1 MGVTLMLSDKQVIL
15 LKGVLLI
22 LVTLGLNTLIN
33 YTQDVSL
40 FFISYIE
47 MPSLVSIL
55 TMLVKAVFYIVKGA
69 VFFYSIVFMSGL
81 MTQYDNLD

>member
-1 MGVTLMLSDKQVIL
+1 MLSDKQVIL

-33 YTQDVSL
+33 YTQGVSL

-47 MPSLVSIL
+47 VPSLVSIL
-55 TMLVKAVFYIVKGA
+55 TMLVKGVSYIVKGV

-81 MTQYDNLD
+81 MGQYDNLD

>member
-1 MGVTLMLSDKQVIL
+1 MLSDKQVIL

-47 MPSLVSIL
+47 MPTLVSIL
-55 TMLVKAVFYIVKGA
+55 TVLVKAVSYIVKGV
-69 VFFYSIVFMSGL
+69 VFFYSILFMSGL

>member
-1 MGVTLMLSDKQVIL
+1 MLSDKQVIL

-55 TMLVKAVFYIVKGA
+55 TMLVKGVSYIVKGV
-69 VFFYSIVFMSGL
+69 VFFYSAIFMSGL
-81 MTQYDNLD
+81 MTQYDNLE

>member
-1 MGVTLMLSDKQVIL
+1 MLNEKQVIL
-15 LKGVLLI
+15 WKGVLLI

-55 TMLVKAVFYIVKGA
+55 TMLVKGVSYIVKGV

>member
-1 MGVTLMLSDKQVIL
+1 MLSDKQVIL
-15 LKGVLLI
+15 LKGILLI

-55 TMLVKAVFYIVKGA
+55 TMLVKGVSYIVKGV
-69 VFFYSIVFMSGL
+69 VFFYSAIFMSGL

>member
-1 MGVTLMLSDKQVIL
+1 MLSDKQVIL

-55 TMLVKAVFYIVKGA
+55 TMLVKGVSYIVKGV

-81 MTQYDNLD
+81 MGQYDNLD

>member
-1 MGVTLMLSDKQVIL
+1 MLSDKQVIL

-55 TMLVKAVFYIVKGA
+55 TMLVKGVSYIVKGV
-69 VFFYSIVFMSGL
+69 VFFYSAIFMSGL
-81 MTQYDNLD
+81 MGQYDSLD

>member
-1 MGVTLMLSDKQVIL
+1 MLSEKQVIF

-22 LVTLGLNTLIN
+22 LVTLGLITLTN
-33 YTQDVSL
+33 YVQGISL

-47 MPSLVSIL
+47 MPTLVSVL
-55 TMLVKAVFYIVKGA
+55 TILVKAVSYIVKGA
-69 VFFYSIVFMSGL
+69 VLFYSIVFMSGL

>member
-1 MGVTLMLSDKQVIL
+1 MLSDKQVIL

-55 TMLVKAVFYIVKGA
+55 TMLVKGVSYIVKGV

-81 MTQYDNLD
+81 MSRYDSLE

>member
-1 MGVTLMLSDKQVIL
+1 MLSDKQVIL

-55 TMLVKAVFYIVKGA
+55 TMLVKAVSYIVKGA

>member
-1 MGVTLMLSDKQVIL
+1 MLSDKQVIL

-55 TMLVKAVFYIVKGA
+55 TMLVKAVSYIVKGV

-81 MTQYDNLD
+81 MAQYDNLD

>member
-1 MGVTLMLSDKQVIL
+1 MLSDKQVIL
-15 LKGVLLI
+15 LKGALLI

-47 MPSLVSIL
+47 IPSLVSIL
-55 TMLVKAVFYIVKGA
+55 TMLVKAVSYIVKGV

-81 MTQYDNLD
+81 MGQYDNLD

>member
-1 MGVTLMLSDKQVIL
+1 MLSDKQVIL

-33 YTQDVSL
+33 YAQNVSL

-55 TMLVKAVFYIVKGA
+55 TMLVKAVSYIVKGV

-81 MTQYDNLD
+81 MGQYDNLD

>member
-1 MGVTLMLSDKQVIL
+1 MEVTLMLSDKQVIL

-55 TMLVKAVFYIVKGA
+55 TMLVKGVSYIVKGV
-69 VFFYSIVFMSGL
+69 VFFYSAVFMSGL
-81 MTQYDNLD
+81 MGQYDNLD

>member
-1 MGVTLMLSDKQVIL
+1 MLSDKQVIL

-40 FFISYIE
+40 FFVSYIE

-55 TMLVKAVFYIVKGA
+55 TMLVKGVSYIVKGV
-69 VFFYSIVFMSGL
+69 VFFYSAVFMSGL

>member
-1 MGVTLMLSDKQVIL
+1 MLSDKQVIL

-33 YTQDVSL
+33 YTQGVSL
-40 FFISYIE
+40 FFISCIE

-55 TMLVKAVFYIVKGA
+55 TMLVKGVSYIVKGV
-69 VFFYSIVFMSGL
+69 VFFYSAVFMSGL
-81 MTQYDNLD
+81 MGQYDNLD

>member
-1 MGVTLMLSDKQVIL
+1 MLSDKQVIL

-33 YTQDVSL
+33 YTQDASL

-47 MPSLVSIL
+47 MPSLISIL
-55 TMLVKAVFYIVKGA
+55 TMLVKGVSYIVKGV
-69 VFFYSIVFMSGL
+69 VFFYSAVFMSGL

>member
-1 MGVTLMLSDKQVIL
+1 MLSDKQVIL

-55 TMLVKAVFYIVKGA
+55 TMLVKGVSYIVKSV
-69 VFFYSIVFMSGL
+69 VFFYSAIFMSGL

>member
-1 MGVTLMLSDKQVIL
+1 MLTEKQVIL

-55 TMLVKAVFYIVKGA
+55 TMLVKAVSYIVKGA

>member
-1 MGVTLMLSDKQVIL
+1 MEVTLMLSDKQVIL

-55 TMLVKAVFYIVKGA
+55 TMLVKGVSYIVKGV
-69 VFFYSIVFMSGL
+69 VFFYSAIFMSGL
-81 MTQYDNLD
+81 MGQYDNLD

>member
-1 MGVTLMLSDKQVIL
+1 MLSDKQVIL

-55 TMLVKAVFYIVKGA
+55 TMLVKAVSYIVKGV

-81 MTQYDNLD
+81 MGQYDNLD

>member
-1 MGVTLMLSDKQVIL
+1 MLSDKQVIL

-55 TMLVKAVFYIVKGA
+55 TMLVKGVSYIVKGV
-69 VFFYSIVFMSGL
+69 VFFYSAIFMSGL
-81 MTQYDNLD
+81 MGQYDNLD

>member
-1 MGVTLMLSDKQVIL
+1 MLSDKQVIL

-55 TMLVKAVFYIVKGA
+55 TMLVKGVSYIVKGV
-69 VFFYSIVFMSGL
+69 VFFYSAIFMSGL

>member
-1 MGVTLMLSDKQVIL
+1 MLSDKQVIL

-55 TMLVKAVFYIVKGA
+55 TMLVKGVSYIVKGV
-69 VFFYSIVFMSGL
+69 VFFYSAVFMSGL
-81 MTQYDNLD
+81 MGQYDNLD

>member
-1 MGVTLMLSDKQVIL
+1 MLNDKQVIL

-55 TMLVKAVFYIVKGA
+55 TMLVKGVSYIVKGV
-69 VFFYSIVFMSGL
+69 VFFYSAVFMSGL
-81 MTQYDNLD
+81 MGQYDNLD

>member
-1 MGVTLMLSDKQVIL
+1 MLSDKQVIL

-47 MPSLVSIL
+47 IPSLVSIL
-55 TMLVKAVFYIVKGA
+55 TMLVKAVSYIVKGV

-81 MTQYDNLD
+81 MGQYDNLD

>member
-1 MGVTLMLSDKQVIL
+1 MLSDKQVIL

-47 MPSLVSIL
+47 VPSLVSIL
-55 TMLVKAVFYIVKGA
+55 AMLVKGVSYIVKGV
-69 VFFYSIVFMSGL
+69 VFFYSAVFMSGL
-81 MTQYDNLD
+81 MGQYDNLD

>member
-1 MGVTLMLSDKQVIL
+1 MLSDKQVIL

>member
-1 MGVTLMLSDKQVIL
+1 MLSDKQVIL

-40 FFISYIE
+40 FFVSYIE

-55 TMLVKAVFYIVKGA
+55 TMLVKGVSYIVKGV
-69 VFFYSIVFMSGL
+69 VFFYSAVFMSGL
-81 MTQYDNLD
+81 MGQYDNLD

>member
-1 MGVTLMLSDKQVIL
+1 MLSDKQVIL

-33 YTQDVSL
+33 YTQGVSL

-55 TMLVKAVFYIVKGA
+55 TMLVKGVSYIVKGV
-69 VFFYSIVFMSGL
+69 VFFYSAVFMSGL
-81 MTQYDNLD
+81 MGQYDNLD

>member
-1 MGVTLMLSDKQVIL
+1 MLSDKQVIL

-55 TMLVKAVFYIVKGA
+55 TMLVKGVSYIVKGV

>member
-1 MGVTLMLSDKQVIL
+1 MLSDKQVIL

-33 YTQDVSL
+33 YAQDVSL

-55 TMLVKAVFYIVKGA
+55 TMLVKGVSYIVKGV